1 MFVMLFGYP
10 CFYVDDQG
18 APGSETDEKIFALIT
33 KGFAPVTRAGY
44 GAHFPASIP
53 CSDSAKDL
61 ISKLLVTDT
70 ARRLTAAEA
79 LEHPWLTGKTASD
92 KPILSNV
99 LNSLKAF
106 QAKQK
111 FKISVLNMMS
121 SSLSDEEIAQL
132 KSTFR
137 EIDANGDGKISVSEL
152 RDAVA
157 KASKGEGSGAG
168 SLGVGSSAE
177 ELERLMR
184 VADIDE
190 DGAIS
195 YDELLLTCVQ
205 RKINA
210 KEERIWE
217 AFCKLDLDGNG
228 RLTKDGQW

>member
-1 MFVMLFGYP
+1 
-10 CFYVDDQG
+10 
-18 APGSETDEKIFALIT
+18 
-33 KGFAPVTRAGY
+33 
-44 GAHFPASIP
+44 
-53 CSDSAKDL
+53 
-61 ISKLLVTDT
+61 
-70 ARRLTAAEA
+70 
-79 LEHPWLTGKTASD
+79 
-92 KPILSNV
+92 
-99 LNSLKAF
+99 
-106 QAKQK
+106 
-111 FKISVLNMMS
+111 
-121 SSLSDEEIAQL
+121 
-132 KSTFR
+132 
-137 EIDANGDGKISVSEL
+137 
-152 RDAVA
+152 VA